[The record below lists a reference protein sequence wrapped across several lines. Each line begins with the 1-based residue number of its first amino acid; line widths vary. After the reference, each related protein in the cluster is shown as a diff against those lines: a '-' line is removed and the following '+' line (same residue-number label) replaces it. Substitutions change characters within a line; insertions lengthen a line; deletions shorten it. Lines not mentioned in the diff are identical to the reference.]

1 MKEAGSMG
9 SSSSIVDYYTQFDEW
24 GRLDREPIEF
34 LVNWHYIRSCLPAQG
49 HILDIGAGPGKYSMA
64 LAQHGYEVTLADLTP
79 RLVDI
84 ARDKAEQLG
93 VSQQFRGFHVADAT
107 DLSRYEDE
115 AFDAALM
122 LGPLY
127 HLQEEADR
135 SRAVSELHRVTKRGG
150 LVFVAIMT
158 RTRHLMTSLASPEQ
172 WKPNHEPEGI
182 AAFEQTGKF
191 NHTDT
196 GRFTGAYYYEIDAI
210 EPFMEA
216 HGFRGMQLIGSSSI
230 AGGMQG
236 EKLAYWQSFGE
247 ERFRTIMNLVYRE
260 AANRFNLGTS
270 SHLLYIGRAE

>member
-1 MKEAGSMG
+1 MG
-9 SSSSIVDYYTQFDEW
+9 ERSIVDYYNQFDEW

-34 LVNWHYIRSCLPAQG
+34 LVNWHYMRSSLPAQG
-49 HILDIGAGPGKYSMA
+49 HILDIGAGPGKYAMA

-84 ARDKAEQLG
+84 ARGKAEELG
-93 VSQQFRGFHVADAT
+93 ITKQFRGFHAADAT
-107 DLSRYEDE
+107 DLSRFDDQ

-135 SRAVSELHRVTKRGG
+135 SRAASELHRITKRGG
-150 LVFVAIMT
+150 LVFVAFMT
-158 RTRHLMTSLASPEQ
+158 RPRHLMTSLAEPLN

-182 AAFEQTGKF
+182 TSFAQTGTF
-191 NHTDT
+191 NHTDE
-196 GRFTGAYYYEIDAI
+196 GRFTGAYYYEIETI

-216 HGFRGMQLIGSSSI
+216 HGFRTIQLIGSSSI
-230 AGGMQG
+230 AGSMRG
-236 EKLAYWQSFGE
+236 ERFDYWHSFGE
-247 ERFRTIMNLVYRE
+247 ERFRSIMDLVYRE
-260 AANRFNLGTS
+260 AANRFNLGAS